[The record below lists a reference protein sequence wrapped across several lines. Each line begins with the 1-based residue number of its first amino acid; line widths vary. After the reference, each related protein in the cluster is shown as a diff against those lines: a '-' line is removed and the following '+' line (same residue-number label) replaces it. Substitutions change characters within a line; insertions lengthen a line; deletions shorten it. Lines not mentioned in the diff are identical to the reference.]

1 MWEPPAV
8 RKTEVAMI
16 PRLLLAAV
24 AAYLALEGYSLLT
37 APPGL
42 IREAVAKAAGGDH
55 PVIDPDRG

>member
-1 MWEPPAV
+1 
-8 RKTEVAMI
+8 MI